1 MTPRYFSK
9 DILDFLS
16 RLSEHEVYYLIVG
29 GEAVIY
35 YGYPRFTGDLDIY
48 FECTP
53 ENSSRLWKAL
63 TAFWGDDV
71 PGLRDP
77 SELLEPGAVIQF
89 GVPPNRLDLINIIDG
104 VSFQSAWEN
113 RVTENVTASGGEIKI
128 FFISLDDLIR
138 NKKAV
143 SRNKDLDDLKYL
155 ERKNKESNHSS

>member
-1 MTPRYFSK
+1 MTPLYFSK
-9 DILDFLS
+9 DVLDFLS
-16 RLSEHEVYYLIVG
+16 RLSEHEVLYLIVG

-48 FECTP
+48 FECSR

-71 PGLRDP
+71 PGIRDP
-77 SELLEPGAVIQF
+77 SELLEPGAVLQF
-89 GVPPNRLDLINIIDG
+89 GVPPNRLDLINSIDG
-104 VSFQSAWEN
+104 VTFQNAWEN
-113 RVTENVTASGGEIKI
+113 RIAEEIVTSAGRIQVYYIGLS
-128 FFISLDDLIR
+128 DLIR

-155 ERKNKESNHSS
+155 ERKNNESNHST